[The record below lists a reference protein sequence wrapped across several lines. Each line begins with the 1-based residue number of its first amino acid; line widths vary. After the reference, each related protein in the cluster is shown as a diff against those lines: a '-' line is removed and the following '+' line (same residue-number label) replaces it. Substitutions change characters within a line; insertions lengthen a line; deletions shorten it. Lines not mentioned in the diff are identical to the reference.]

1 MNSDKSEFQEVLVDV
16 PKYDKNRKP
25 IRPESFSSGGARNAD
40 GTLIAQYSNPRVP
53 KLANEP
59 ASDERTSCEDDVRR
73 RRAEVAEERRREE
86 DFEHFLVLMDKY
98 LIPFTKN
105 YLLPAAAKLWET
117 KGRPLWDT
125 KVLPGGKRL
134 AQQLFRPNLSEPE
147 GTTANVGTPGSAA
160 ETTKPLAAQHSTDD
174 AVETSRV
181 QEAVEDTA
189 VADVIQIDKYQD
201 RRSA

>member
-16 PKYDKNRKP
+16 PKYDKDRKP

-53 KLANEP
+53 KPANEP
-59 ASDERTSCEDDVRR
+59 ESDERTIRENVVRS
-73 RRAEVAEERRREE
+73 RAEAAEERRREE
-86 DFEHFLVLMDKY
+86 DFERFQVLMEKY

-105 YLLPAAAKLWET
+105 YLLPGATKLWDT

-134 AQQLFRPNLSEPE
+134 AQQLFRPKMSEPK
-147 GTTANVGTPGSAA
+147 GPTANVGTPESAA
-160 ETTKPLAAQHSTDD
+160 ETTEQTAAQHSKDD
-174 AVETSRV
+174 AVETSPV

-189 VADVIQIDKYQD
+189 LADVIQIDKYQD